1 MTLKRTGKKP
11 KRLIKYAT
19 IYRKIAKLVRK
30 LVVAFS
36 AVLLGHYRNLELDKI
51 QALKIAE
58 ENFDSKMSVWQETKE
73 EKEEELRKN

>member
-11 KRLIKYAT
+11 KRFIKCAT
-19 IYRKIAKLVRK
+19 IYRNIAKLVPK

-73 EKEEELRKN
+73 EKEEEKKN